1 MDKRN
6 NLLQSETVKPTTVKI
21 FVKHII
27 KALEDFESGKIG
39 FCAVY
44 GTQFFISRLEI
55 IPISFSFIMP
65 QHELDIL

>member
-27 KALEDFESGKIG
+27 KALEDFESGKIDSVL
-39 FCAVY
+39 FVKKTINAIIDLSESQY
-44 GTQFFISRLEI
+44 ANQLTEI
-55 IPISFSFIMP
+55 
-65 QHELDIL
+65 